1 MNQITEQK
9 NAIEVKN
16 LNFFY
21 GKFQGL
27 KNVSINI
34 AERKVTAIYWP
45 IWVRQ
50 VHIAK
55 NSQSHVQPLPWA
67 TC

>member
-27 KNVSINI
+27 KNVSMNI
-34 AERKVTAIYWP
+34 AERKVTAFIGPSFKHWQFDTHFSP
-45 IWVRQ
+45 PNNPFSSV
-50 VHIAK
+50 
-55 NSQSHVQPLPWA
+55 
-67 TC
+67 T